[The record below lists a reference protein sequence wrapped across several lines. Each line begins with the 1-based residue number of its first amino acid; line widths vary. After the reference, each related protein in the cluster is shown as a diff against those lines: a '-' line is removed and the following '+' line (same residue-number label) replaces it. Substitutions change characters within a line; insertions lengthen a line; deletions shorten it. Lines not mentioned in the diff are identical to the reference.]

1 MINLNEI
8 IDVIKKINKYCKEIE
23 DLEINLT
30 NQFQSEERSV
40 NITVDK
46 LVEDMR
52 RKLDNFKIKHFDSI
66 NEEISK
72 LINLT
77 SIDIPDSVT
86 SIGSSAFYNCTN
98 LSRMTLPFVGGSAS
112 ATSASANTLF
122 GYIFGSDSY
131 TGGVSTRQYYSNNS
145 YVTYY
150 IPSSLKT
157 IIVTGNKILYG
168 AFYNCGN
175 ITTIIIPST
184 VTSVG
189 EKVFQNCSSL
199 SICCTAEEQPTG
211 WNSNWNPSNRPVTWG
226 YVEIQEAVVSFNLNG
241 GTGVTPVNQI
251 VTMIKGMEYPAI
263 PIRSGYLF
271 AGWYDNSECAGDAF
285 DFSAYVKGNITLYAK
300 WVEYNGADIL
310 NINQNETVFV
320 VSKESPNKRYY
331 AFVPLVDGVITIYTE
346 GSLDTYGY
354 LYNASKS
361 QLAYDDDSGSENN
374 FKITYNVTAGTLYY
388 ISPCGYDSSGST
400 IIYLEGQLPRDGGTI
415 LFVG

>member
-1 MINLNEI
+1 M
-8 IDVIKKINKYCKEIE
+8 
-23 DLEINLT
+23 
-30 NQFQSEERSV
+30 
-40 NITVDK
+40 
-46 LVEDMR
+46 
-52 RKLDNFKIKHFDSI
+52 
-66 NEEISK
+66 
-72 LINLT
+72 
-77 SIDIPDSVT
+77 
-86 SIGSSAFYNCTN
+86 
-98 LSRMTLPFVGGSAS
+98 
-112 ATSASANTLF
+112 
-122 GYIFGSDSY
+122 
-131 TGGVSTRQYYSNNS
+131 
-145 YVTYY
+145 
-150 IPSSLKT
+150 
-157 IIVTGNKILYG
+157 
-168 AFYNCGN
+168 
-175 ITTIIIPST
+175 
-184 VTSVG
+184 TSVG